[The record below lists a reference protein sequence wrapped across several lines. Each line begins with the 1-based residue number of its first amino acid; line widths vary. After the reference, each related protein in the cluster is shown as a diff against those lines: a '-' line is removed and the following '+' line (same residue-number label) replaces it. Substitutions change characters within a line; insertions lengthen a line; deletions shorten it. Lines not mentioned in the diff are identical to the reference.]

1 MLLAELMQT
10 IDDLITII
18 HVLISPGTSIG
29 HLHAVRFCYTSLS
42 YVTYGREFP
51 QKLGQ
56 VEVRPVNRQY
66 QTPLFTGLLAHASRN
81 PVQFHI
87 PGHKKGA
94 GMAPEFRKFIGEN
107 ALSIDLINIAP
118 LDDLHNPHGM
128 IQEAQSIAAEA
139 FCADHTYFSVQ
150 GTSGAIITMVMAV
163 CGPGDKILVPR
174 NVHKSVLTGI
184 ILSGALPVFMTPD
197 LDYNL
202 GIAHGISLDT
212 VRTALD
218 QHPDAKGVLVINPT
232 YFGVAADLK
241 AIVELVH
248 SRGIPVLVDEAHG
261 VHINF
266 HESLP
271 LSAMQAGADLASTS
285 VHKLGGSLTQT
296 SVLNIREGYVHAG
309 RVQSII
315 SMLTTTSTSYLL
327 LASLDAARKQ
337 LATKGRQMIDRA
349 INMAQKVRRQVNE
362 IPGLYCF
369 GAEIIGQTS
378 SRCDHDPT
386 KLCIN
391 VKELGITGIEMEKLL
406 REEFNI
412 EVEMSD
418 LYNILCIISL
428 GDVEEDVE
436 QLVKALR
443 VLADRFYRTRPA
455 NEVKVRVPT
464 TPILAMSPREAFYAQ
479 TEEVPLADSE
489 GRVIAE
495 SIMVYPPGIPILLP
509 GEIVSHENLEYIQDC
524 IEAGLPVQG
533 TEDPDIR
540 MVKVVKKA
548 R

>member
-1 MLLAELMQT
+1 MRT
-10 IDDLITII
+10 
-18 HVLISPGTSIG
+18 
-29 HLHAVRFCYTSLS
+29 
-42 YVTYGREFP
+42 
-51 QKLGQ
+51 
-56 VEVRPVNRQY
+56 VNRQH

-118 LDDLHNPHGM
+118 LDDLHNPQGM
-128 IQEAQSIAAEA
+128 IQEAQAIAAEA
-139 FCADHTYFSVQ
+139 FGADYTFFSVQ
-150 GTSGAIITMVMAV
+150 GTSGAIVTMVMSV
-163 CGPGDKILVPR
+163 CGQGDKILVPR

-184 ILSGALPVFMTPD
+184 VLSGALPVFMTPE

-202 GIAHGISLDT
+202 GIAHGVSVET
-212 VRTALD
+212 VRNALD

-241 AIVELVH
+241 AIVELAH
-248 SRGIPVLVDEAHG
+248 SRGVPVLVDEAHG

-266 HESLP
+266 HEALP
-271 LSAMQAGADLASTS
+271 LSAMQAGADMAATS

-296 SVLNIREGYVHAG
+296 SVLNIREGYVHHG
-309 RVQSII
+309 RVQAIL

-327 LASLDAARKQ
+327 LASLDVARKQ
-337 LATKGRQMIDRA
+337 LATKGRQLVDRA
-349 INMAQKVRRQVNE
+349 LKLATKARAEINK

-369 GAEIIGQTS
+369 GPEIIGSTS
-378 SRCDHDPT
+378 SRFDFDPT

-391 VKELGITGIEMEKLL
+391 VKELGITGIDMEKML

-412 EVEMSD
+412 EVELSD

-428 GDVEEDVE
+428 GDVEEEVDY
-436 QLVKALR
+436 LIRALR
-443 VLADRFYRTRPA
+443 TLSDRFYRTRPA
-455 NEVKVRVPT
+455 NQVRVKVPT
-464 TPILAMSPREAFYAQ
+464 TPILAMSPRDAFYAE
-479 TEEVPLADSE
+479 TEEVPLQDAV

-509 GEIVSHENLEYIQDC
+509 GEIVGEENVEYIVEC
-524 IEAGLPVQG
+524 IDAGLPVQG
-533 TEDPDIR
+533 TEDPNIQR
-540 MVKVVKKA
+540 VKVVKKIA
-548 R
+548 PRR